1 MKCNDNYSYI
11 ICCQGSLSRSGSWTR
26 SPQRGL
32 DSGESSPHGSSSR
45 CSTSNMTTASTQKTE
60 AMPTKDALFGRKKK
74 DVRVFPDFTAGS
86 ETVLPRGINKNGY
99 SVFDEVL
106 HRILHAVTRIL
117 SRHLWN
123 INIYSH
129 PHSHSHTHTHSHG
142 NFPPDSCYHSY
153 SFWQS
158 YCQLNS
164 TLIRT
169 LL

>member
-1 MKCNDNYSYI
+1 
-11 ICCQGSLSRSGSWTR
+11 
-26 SPQRGL
+26 
-32 DSGESSPHGSSSR
+32 
-45 CSTSNMTTASTQKTE
+45 MTTASTQKTE

-106 HRILHAVTRIL
+106 HRAYRILHAVTRIL

-129 PHSHSHTHTHSHG
+129 CHSRTHSHSHV
-142 NFPPDSCYHSY
+142 NFPPDSYYHSY
-153 SFWQS
+153 SS
-158 YCQLNS
+158 
-164 TLIRT
+164 
-169 LL
+169 

>member
-1 MKCNDNYSYI
+1 MNCNDNHFSI

-86 ETVLPRGINKNGY
+86 GTVLPRSINKNGF

-106 HRILHAVTRIL
+106 QRAYRILHAVARIFL
-117 SRHLWN
+117 QHLWN
-123 INIYSH
+123 INFHSDTRTLSH
-129 PHSHSHTHTHSHG
+129 TYSHTHT
-142 NFPPDSCYHSY
+142 P
-153 SFWQS
+153 
-158 YCQLNS
+158 
-164 TLIRT
+164 
-169 LL
+169 